1 MTMDKDAKKK
11 VISDFAIKKWDTG
24 SSEVQVA
31 ILTARIE
38 NLKQHLDWH
47 KNDNHSR
54 RWIILMV
61 AKRRKMLNYLKRKSP
76 EKYDE
81 VIQKLGLR
89 KS

>member
-1 MTMDKDAKKK
+1 MTMDKESKKK
-11 VISDFAIKKWDTG
+11 IIADYATKKWDTW
-24 SSEVQVA
+24 SSEIQVA

-38 NLKQHLDWH
+38 NLKEHLATH

-61 AKRRKMLNYLKRKSP
+61 AKRRKMLNYLKRKNP

-81 VIQKLGLR
+81 VISKLGIR